1 MREDIIKSADKIFK
15 LNTIYKRKEIEALFK
30 KNETSFINITAYTYN
45 RWNKGMNEIIEIF
58 KYLGRDNYKFIGTKE
73 ISKYSGPVFHNPI
86 GENHEY
92 KIGNWENGIFKF
104 SNKNLNTFT
113 DWKESEY
120 DGISVVTVG
129 SKITFETLN
138 GKIKQLKIITTVDSE
153 IGKAEGKYIL
163 IGIESNLGKILIHKC
178 LGEEFEF
185 GANQFKITNIIY

>member
-58 KYLGRDNYKFIGTKE
+58 EYLGRDNYKFIGTKE

-104 SNKNLNTFT
+104 SNKNLNTF
-113 DWKESEY
+113 
-120 DGISVVTVG
+120 TVG